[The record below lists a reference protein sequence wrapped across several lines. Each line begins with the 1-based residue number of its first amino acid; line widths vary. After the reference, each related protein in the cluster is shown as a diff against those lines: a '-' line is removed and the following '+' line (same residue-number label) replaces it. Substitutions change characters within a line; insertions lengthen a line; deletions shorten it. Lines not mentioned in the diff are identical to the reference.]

1 MFWKF
6 RVKYGTITLFLFLKT
21 KGEGDNLMDKAKIG
35 AKVIIIGLI
44 FLVGGLVNANPNA
57 DSYYESV
64 EELLLLMKVDE
75 NLAYTFAQLRPILL
89 EQFQA
94 MMDGDVTSEQVQI
107 MEKYMGE
114 MLDMME
120 EEMSWEKI
128 KDDFI
133 HVYMSVYTEE
143 EIQELIKFYQTPV
156 GQKTIEQTPI
166 LMEQSME
173 ISQKYLFATLPKL
186 QSIAE
191 KMEAELKATD
201 NE

>member
-35 AKVIIIGLI
+35 AKVIIFGLI

-191 KMEAELKATD
+191 KMEAELEATD
-201 NE
+201 DE

>member
-94 MMDGDVTSEQVQI
+94 MMDGDVTPEQVQI

>member
-1 MFWKF
+1 LFWKF

-35 AKVIIIGLI
+35 AKVIIFGLI

>member
-35 AKVIIIGLI
+35 AKVIIFGLI

-120 EEMSWEKI
+120 EEMSWEKM
-128 KDDFI
+128 KDDYI

>member
-35 AKVIIIGLI
+35 AKVIIFGLI

-120 EEMSWEKI
+120 EEMSWEKM

>member
-1 MFWKF
+1 LFWKF

>member
-35 AKVIIIGLI
+35 AKVILIGLI

>member
-156 GQKTIEQTPI
+156 GQKTIEQTPV

>member
-120 EEMSWEKI
+120 EEMSWEKM

>member
-35 AKVIIIGLI
+35 AKVILIGLI

-94 MMDGDVTSEQVQI
+94 MMDGDVTPEQIQI
-107 MEKYMGE
+107 MEKYMIE

-120 EEMSWEKI
+120 EEMSWDKM
-128 KDDFI
+128 KDDYI
-133 HVYMSVYTEE
+133 QIYMSVYTVE

-156 GQKTIEQTPI
+156 GQKTIEKTPV
-166 LMEQSME
+166 LTQKAME
-173 ISQKYLFATLPKL
+173 ITQKYLKATLPKVQAL
-186 QSIAE
+186 AE
-191 KMEAELKATD
+191 EMKAEIEATSAM
-201 NE
+201 

>member
-1 MFWKF
+1 LFWKF

-35 AKVIIIGLI
+35 AKVIIFGLI

-94 MMDGDVTSEQVQI
+94 MMDGDVTPEQVQI

>member
-1 MFWKF
+1 LFWKF

-94 MMDGDVTSEQVQI
+94 MMDGDVTPEQVQI

>member
-35 AKVIIIGLI
+35 AKVIIFGLI